1 MKNEMPI
8 RRQAHNKQQ
17 LEKKENFLSLLH
29 KLALTRFRPHFLVVV
44 AVVASPRQ
52 TNPLWELESYA
63 HTRHSFTYT
72 YMRQITDFM
81 QSKIKKKSRLS
92 TAFNSTGMQVQ
103 HVKELQCYCIQRAL
117 PTIVTSRVVTEI
129 KVQSNKYAL

>member
-29 KLALTRFRPHFLVVV
+29 RLALTRFRPHLLVVV
-44 AVVASPRQ
+44 VVASPRQ

-81 QSKIKKKSRLS
+81 
-92 TAFNSTGMQVQ
+92 
-103 HVKELQCYCIQRAL
+103 
-117 PTIVTSRVVTEI
+117 
-129 KVQSNKYAL
+129 

>member
-1 MKNEMPI
+1 MKSEMPI

-44 AVVASPRQ
+44 VVVVASPRQ

-72 YMRQITDFM
+72 YMMQITDFM
-81 QSKIKKKSRLS
+81 
-92 TAFNSTGMQVQ
+92 
-103 HVKELQCYCIQRAL
+103 
-117 PTIVTSRVVTEI
+117 
-129 KVQSNKYAL
+129 